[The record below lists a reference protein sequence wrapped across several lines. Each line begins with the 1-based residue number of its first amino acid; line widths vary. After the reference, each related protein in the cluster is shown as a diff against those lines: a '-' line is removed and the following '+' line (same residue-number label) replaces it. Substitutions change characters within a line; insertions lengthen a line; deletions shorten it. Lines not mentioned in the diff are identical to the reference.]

1 MRHGIFVGMDDALV
15 SAAEV
20 FAVATPAAI
29 EPNNP
34 PAPDWKRHT
43 VVFVGGAAKIR
54 DHDHIV
60 AYSASIPAV
69 VADNAVVI
77 GGVEKGGRIALQA
90 ARCIV
95 SVVP

>member
-69 VADNAVVI
+69 VADHQTVV
-77 GGVEKGGRIALQA
+77 
-90 ARCIV
+90 V
-95 SVVP
+95 SVKKRRRLSL